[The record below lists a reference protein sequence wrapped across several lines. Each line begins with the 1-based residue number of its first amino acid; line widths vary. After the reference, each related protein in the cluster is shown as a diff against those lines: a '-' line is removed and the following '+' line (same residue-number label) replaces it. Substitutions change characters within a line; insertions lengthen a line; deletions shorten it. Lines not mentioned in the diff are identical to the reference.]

1 MGIRYF
7 FLCVATDYLASKILV
22 AVKVGSH
29 ARRSNYKR
37 IIQNTVKKM
46 WMNIIQALGSSSPA
60 ERVANFVKSMI
71 QKQIL
76 KQHCLD
82 REDILILYWIMI
94 SKQTHNNW
102 ISLGGQF
109 NTEERAH
116 GTIHMIFAQT
126 PHEYLLH
133 MYMFHHLL
141 IAIQRF
147 HTKAW
152 AKQLNLFY
160 LIAGANSPSET
171 QGQSVRLLTAPQ
183 SRSKRP
189 GPRAPPGDEG
199 WLPLG
204 LRGWS

>member
-1 MGIRYF
+1 MPGEVIIKE
-7 FLCVATDYLASKILV
+7 LSKKT
-22 AVKVGSH
+22 A
-29 ARRSNYKR
+29 
-37 IIQNTVKKM
+37 KKM
-46 WMNIIQALGSSSPA
+46 WMNIIQALGFSSPV

-94 SKQTHNNW
+94 SKQTDNNW

-109 NTEERAH
+109 KTEERESTRYNTYDLCADPEWVSFAH
-116 GTIHMIFAQT
+116 V
-126 PHEYLLH
+126 
-133 MYMFHHLL
+133 LL

-147 HTKAW
+147 HTGAW
-152 AKQLNLFY
+152 AKQLNLLY

-171 QGQSVRLLTAPQ
+171 QGRSVRLLTAPQ

-189 GPRAPPGDEG
+189 GPLGPPGDEG

-204 LRGWS
+204 LRGRS

>member
-1 MGIRYF
+1 MPGEVIIKE
-7 FLCVATDYLASKILV
+7 LSKKT
-22 AVKVGSH
+22 A
-29 ARRSNYKR
+29 
-37 IIQNTVKKM
+37 KKM
-46 WMNIIQALGSSSPA
+46 WMNIIQALGFSSPV

-94 SKQTHNNW
+94 SKQTDNNW

-109 NTEERAH
+109 KTEEREH
-116 GTIHMIFAQT
+116 TVQYIWSLRRPRMSIFCT
-126 PHEYLLH
+126 C
-133 MYMFHHLL
+133 
-141 IAIQRF
+141 IAYRN
-147 HTKAW
+147 TRVW

-189 GPRAPPGDEG
+189 GPLGPPGDEG